1 MPILIIFLFI
11 FAIGNFAKQQLNIL
25 IMEIKVYRN
34 FKDCQNNKH
43 VFCAKIEC
51 PDLFYFDFAV
61 KLFKS
66 IFPECVVLVMAV

>member
-1 MPILIIFLFI
+1 MVYLLE
-11 FAIGNFAKQQLNIL
+11 NS
-25 IMEIKVYRN
+25 MEIKVYRN
-34 FKDCQNNKH
+34 MKDLSANKQ

-51 PDLFYFDFAV
+51 PDLFSFDAAV